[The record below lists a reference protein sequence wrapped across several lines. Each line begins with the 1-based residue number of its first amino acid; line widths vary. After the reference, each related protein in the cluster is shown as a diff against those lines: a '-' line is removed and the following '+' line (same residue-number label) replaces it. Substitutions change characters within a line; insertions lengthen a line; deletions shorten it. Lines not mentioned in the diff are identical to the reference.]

1 MKSYFCVGMHI
12 LPARLCGCNKNPF
25 IQKWI
30 ELDEMKRIEKYKKVD
45 EIEKLLNFL
54 FIVWSVCFLFT
65 NTDKSLAFFY
75 SLIYISMR
83 ISIGAFCNSIATSK
97 CTFQYNHLR
106 NVKNRR
112 LIMVW
117 HIPPLCDTWMDY
129 LNGCSLS
136 S

>member
-65 NTDKSLAFFY
+65 NTDKSLAF
-75 SLIYISMR
+75 SILLSIYLWGSPLLHFVNR
-83 ISIGAFCNSIATSK
+83 LRRQNAFSNIIT
-97 CTFQYNHLR
+97 
-106 NVKNRR
+106 
-112 LIMVW
+112 
-117 HIPPLCDTWMDY
+117 
-129 LNGCSLS
+129 
-136 S
+136 